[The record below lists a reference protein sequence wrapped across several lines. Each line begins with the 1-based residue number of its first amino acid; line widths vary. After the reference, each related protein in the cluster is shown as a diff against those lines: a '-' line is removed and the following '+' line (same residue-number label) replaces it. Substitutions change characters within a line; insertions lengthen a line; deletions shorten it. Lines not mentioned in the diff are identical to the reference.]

1 MMKMEAPCSFISAA
15 ITLNYLLFELVH
27 ETMPFVR
34 LFYFLIH
41 WINDVVDTIAMN
53 IPFCHVYAISD
64 PGNSRYT
71 GVLPLFKGGALTIIV
86 ICSNS

>member
-1 MMKMEAPCSFISAA
+1 M
-15 ITLNYLLFELVH
+15 FELVH

-71 GVLPLFKGGALTIIV
+71 GVLPLFKGRALHRTRSQEVDILTWLRYAIDTGII
-86 ICSNS
+86 